1 MLNGTGS
8 LEPER
13 RNGNED
19 VARKIKI
26 EGIASNYLDRFITD
40 DNPSTK
46 NGYTALDQ
54 LIIYDF
60 DLASFD
66 NDEFFNQ
73 FQELKDLVM
82 DRIHEIINEEEDDP
96 IDNECE
102 GEDWE
107 YFEAVDLF
115 DEDRVLTKIA
125 RYILLGYI
133 TDDVLSP
140 FSGVSSLEQIIAY
153 EYGEMINANNNVRE
167 MARIRK
173 KLLAIKLD
181 MKGGGKIYR
190 NGSLDEFTDLNL

>member
-1 MLNGTGS
+1 MHQTIS
-8 LEPER
+8 I
-13 RNGNED
+13 D
-19 VARKIKI
+19 
-26 EGIASNYLDRFITD
+26 FITD
-40 DNPSTK
+40 DNPSSD
-46 NGYTALDQ
+46 NGYTALDH

-66 NDEFFNQ
+66 NDELFNQ

-96 IDNECE
+96 IDNVDNECE

-115 DEDRVLTKIA
+115 DEDRVLAKIA

-140 FSGVSSLEQIIAY
+140 FSGLSSLEQIIAY
-153 EYGEMINANNNVRE
+153 EYGEMINANNNVSE

-173 KLLAIKLD
+173 KLIAIKLD

-190 NGSLDEFTDLNL
+190 NGSLDEFTDLSL

>member
-40 DNPSTK
+40 DNPSTD

-60 DLASFD
+60 DLASL
-66 NDEFFNQ
+66 DEVDFYNQ
-73 FQELKDLVM
+73 FQELKDLVI
-82 DRIHEIINEEEDDP
+82 DRTHEIINEEEDDP